1 MTLHDIILIAVMVLI
16 AVLVQRWAEPKSST
30 QDEARIARLER
41 KVEMLLAQQRRGE
54 AANASSYPQPVPM
67 DEVRALVRQGNTL
80 GAIQLY
86 REVTGE
92 GLKESKDAVDALAI
106 TERVR

>member
-41 KVEMLLAQQRRGE
+41 KVEMLLAQQRRSE
-54 AANASSYPQPVPM
+54 AANTSYPQSAPM

>member
-16 AVLVQRWAEPKSST
+16 AVLVQRWSEPKSST

-41 KVEMLLAQQRRGE
+41 KVEMLLAQQRRSE
-54 AANASSYPQPVPM
+54 AANASYPQPVPM